1 VTTQVPPAGAQTE
14 RPDVA
19 LRERPVPH
27 PTPRDYVRIGVAL
40 SIVTMLEVLTYYFSP
55 QQAFLGIRMPK
66 AVMIPV
72 LLILAVIK
80 FALVV
85 LWFMHLKF
93 DSRLYMRLFVAG
105 LVLALAIFSVAF
117 AFAFGG

>member
-1 VTTQVPPAGAQTE
+1 VTSQAPPTGGQTE

-19 LRERPVPH
+19 VRERPVPH

-40 SIVTMLEVLTYYFSP
+40 TLVTVLEVGLYYIP
-55 QQAFLGIRMPK
+55 GLPD
-66 AVMIPV
+66 AVQIV
-72 LLILAVIK
+72 SLVILMVVK

-93 DSRLYMRLFVAG
+93 DSRLYLRLFVAG
-105 LVLALAIFSVAF
+105 LVLALSVF
-117 AFAFGG
+117 VTAFGLFFGA

>member
-1 VTTQVPPAGAQTE
+1 VTSQAPPACDQTD

-19 LRERPVPH
+19 VRERPVPH

-40 SIVTMLEVLTYYFSP
+40 SIITLLEVVTYYFSP
-55 QQAFLGIRMPK
+55 QQAFLGVRIPTS
-66 AVMIPV
+66 VMIPL
-72 LLILAVIK
+72 LLILAIIK

-93 DSRLYMRLFVAG
+93 DSRLYLRLFVAG
-105 LVLALAIFSVAF
+105 LLLALSVFIVAF
-117 AFAFGG
+117 GLFFGA

>member
-14 RPDVA
+14 RSDVVV
-19 LRERPVPH
+19 RERPVPH

-40 SIVTMLEVLTYYFSP
+40 ALVTLLEVVLYYIP
-55 QQAFLGIRMPK
+55 GLPN
-66 AVMIPV
+66 AVLV
-72 LLILAVIK
+72 GSLIILMVIK

-93 DSRLYMRLFVAG
+93 ERRMYMGLFATGLAIALFV
-105 LVLALAIFSVAF
+105 FSVAF
-117 AFAFGG
+117 AFAFGA

>member
-1 VTTQVPPAGAQTE
+1 MAV
-14 RPDVA
+14 
-19 LRERPVPH
+19 RERTVPH
-27 PTPRDYVRIGVAL
+27 PTPRDYVKIGVAL
-40 SIVTMLEVLTYYFSP
+40 ALVTALEVLTYYFSP
-55 QQAFLGIRMPK
+55 NQAFLGVRMP
-66 AVMIPV
+66 ASVMVPV

-105 LVLALAIFSVAF
+105 LVLALAVFSVAF